1 MNYTAK
7 IQNKEYQ
14 INLEDRGD
22 QVVAIINGT
31 TIPIQMHEIDG
42 SHIYSALVGNRSIEI
57 EIRRNEVG
65 YLIFHKGTSLEYLVE
80 DERTARLKKSMSQSV
95 SQKAAKDL
103 RAPMPGMIVLIEVKP
118 GQQLKKGDGL
128 LIIEAMKMENE
139 IKAPFDCTIK
149 EIKVQ
154 ERQAVEKGQVL
165 VVFGA

>member
-1 MNYTAK
+1 MNYIAK

-22 QVVAIINGT
+22 QVVATINGE
-31 TIPIQMHEIDG
+31 TIPIQLNEIDG
-42 SHIYSALVGNRSIEI
+42 NHVYSALVGNRSMEI

-65 YLIFHKGTSLEYLVE
+65 YLIFHKGNTLEYLVE
-80 DERTARLKKSMSQSV
+80 DERMARLKKSMGQAV
-95 SQKAAKDL
+95 THVIEKDL
-103 RAPMPGMIVLIEVKP
+103 KAPMPGLVVSIEVKA
-118 GQQLKKGDGL
+118 GQIVKKGDGL
-128 LIIEAMKMENE
+128 IIIEAMKMENE